1 MIMYFMNNK
10 KNYRL
15 LFSATKLLG
24 DYTGNK
30 KKMPKR
36 FFGQN
41 LPKWVFPVLKK
52 KMNITTAFCI
62 FELI

>member
-10 KNYRL
+10 KNYGL

-30 KKMPKR
+30 KKCQKG
-36 FFGQN
+36 FLDKTYQN
-41 LPKWVFPVLKK
+41 GYFQFKK
-52 KMNITTAFCI
+52 EKMNITTSFCI